1 MGLDRGPH
9 NRQAESAVTPAKAD
23 LAGLGCLKILAFFSI
38 LYVKLNAVTLQ
49 REAVA
54 AGFGVQIKQGLLVF
68 DTIHVFA

>member
-9 NRQAESAVTPAKAD
+9 NRQAESAVTPVRAD
-23 LAGLGCLKILAFFSI
+23 LAGLGWLQIQAFFSI

-54 AGFGVQIKQGLLVF
+54 AGFAVQIKQGLLVF
-68 DTIHVFA
+68 DTIQVFA